1 MSRKSA
7 VTIYNIL
14 IYPHLS
20 YCNITWS
27 STCPVRLES
36 IFMIQK
42 KIVRIMTFSSYK
54 KRNKNNLYFFK
65 NNEYIYE
72 LNKHFIAAV
81 HCSGSSSDLHS
92 QVLTDG
98 RDVKR
103 TNQDT
108 IHYSKV
114 VTFLATRNTDNS
126 IKHRK

>member
-1 MSRKSA
+1 MSSETWVNFYDTEKNSKN
-7 VTIYNIL
+7 YDIL
-14 IYPHLS
+14 KL
-20 YCNITWS
+20 
-27 STCPVRLES
+27 
-36 IFMIQK
+36 Q
-42 KIVRIMTFSSYK
+42 

-81 HCSGSSSDLHS
+81 HCSGSSAHLRS

-103 TNQDT
+103 INQDT